1 MIRELVPKYYLEQN
15 NNCAE
20 ALLRAADEALSLGLP
35 PESFR
40 LGAGFGG
47 GFGCGR
53 TCGAV
58 CSAVAVL
65 SHLMV
70 GPCAHETPGFRKA
83 CADCVAALREKLGA
97 VECREIAPRLKSRE
111 TRCLTTVELAADAL
125 EAALKQQ
132 GLL

>member
-40 LGAGFGG
+40 LVAGFGG

-58 CSAVAVL
+58 CS
-65 SHLMV
+65 
-70 GPCAHETPGFRKA
+70 GR
-83 CADCVAALREKLGA
+83 GA
-97 VECREIAPRLKSRE
+97 VPPDGGAMRA
-111 TRCLTTVELAADAL
+111 
-125 EAALKQQ
+125 
-132 GLL
+132 